1 MFSADWMGSAAGIL
15 VNCYFHKQDRR
26 KFQKSSDQISLSFP
40 WKFLFS
46 VFNGSLLFLFQPY
59 FLQEDGDMQF
69 FSALRGTLLQTQ
81 LTDQSSLPWVVE
93 SVHPGHRAPNETC
106 LMILQAFLMSLIIQF
121 QVWLFLSASCIDT
134 SPLHYEMHKIFFSTH
149 NYPCHSPTYYFS

>member
-1 MFSADWMGSAAGIL
+1 MFSADWMASAPGIL

-46 VFNGSLLFLFQPY
+46 VFNGSLLLLSALFPLRRWKY
-59 FLQEDGDMQF
+59 AV
-69 FSALRGTLLQTQ
+69 FSALRGTSLQTR
-81 LTDQSSLPWVVE
+81 LTDHSSPPWGVE
-93 SVHPGHRAPNETC
+93 SVHPGHRAASGTC

-121 QVWLFLSASCIDT
+121 QVWLFSASCPDT
-134 SPLHYEMHKIFFSTH
+134 SPLHYETLEMFFSMH